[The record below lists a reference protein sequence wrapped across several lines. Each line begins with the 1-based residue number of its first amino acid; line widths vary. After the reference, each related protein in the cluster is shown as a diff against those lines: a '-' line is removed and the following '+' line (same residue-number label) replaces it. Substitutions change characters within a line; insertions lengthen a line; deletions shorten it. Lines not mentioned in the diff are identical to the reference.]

1 MRAAYSVLILI
12 LVLVSL
18 AGMAEE
24 GDEESED
31 TRTSARA
38 IELPVIEVIAT
49 TPLPALGTPIDK
61 VPANVQSLTA
71 EDVEE
76 QNPLDVSETLFDNI
90 GSVNINAAQNNPFQN
105 DLEYRGFLAS
115 PLVGS
120 AIGLSLY
127 MDGVRINEGF
137 GDTVNWDLIPQSAI
151 SSVDLI
157 PGSNPLFGLNT
168 LGGAIALRTKS
179 GFAYQGTEVEA
190 SGGSFGRRAVEA
202 EHGGN
207 RGGFDWYL
215 TFNALDEDGWR
226 DESPSEVRQLFGKIG
241 WENDRTDL
249 DLSYIFAD
257 NDLTGNP
264 ESLLARERDAV
275 YTFPDDTDNKLHFLN
290 LRASHAF
297 TDALLLA
304 GNAYYRGYQRDTL
317 NADAEVQCVDGNDRA
332 IALAVGLCEGSA
344 APIGGVGELELRVE
358 GEDRTTQTDTDGY
371 GGTVQLSH
379 QATFFARANSVTVG
393 FAYDGNDTDFTQD
406 QAEADLFR
414 KGLARGTRRIGD
426 L

>member
-1 MRAAYSVLILI
+1 MRAACLASILA
-12 LVLVSL
+12 LVLVSSP
-18 AGMAEE
+18 GISEE
-24 GDEESED
+24 GDGEGEA
-31 TRTSARA
+31 TRSPAGA

-76 QNPLDVSETLFDNI
+76 QNPLDLSEMLFDNI

-179 GFAYQGTEVEA
+179 GFAYHGTGLEA
-190 SGGSFGRRAVEA
+190 SGGSFGR
-202 EHGGN
+202 
-207 RGGFDWYL
+207 
-215 TFNALDEDGWR
+215 
-226 DESPSEVRQLFGKIG
+226 
-241 WENDRTDL
+241 
-249 DLSYIFAD
+249 
-257 NDLTGNP
+257 
-264 ESLLARERDAV
+264 
-275 YTFPDDTDNKLHFLN
+275 
-290 LRASHAF
+290 
-297 TDALLLA
+297 
-304 GNAYYRGYQRDTL
+304 
-317 NADAEVQCVDGNDRA
+317 
-332 IALAVGLCEGSA
+332 
-344 APIGGVGELELRVE
+344 
-358 GEDRTTQTDTDGY
+358 
-371 GGTVQLSH
+371 
-379 QATFFARANSVTVG
+379 
-393 FAYDGNDTDFTQD
+393 
-406 QAEADLFR
+406 
-414 KGLARGTRRIGD
+414 
-426 L
+426 

>member
-1 MRAAYSVLILI
+1 MRAAYSVSILT
-12 LVLVSL
+12 LTLVSL
-18 AGMAEE
+18 PGLAAERDGEGEGTRSPAG
-24 GDEESED
+24 
-31 TRTSARA
+31 A

-49 TPLPALGTPIDK
+49 TPLPALGTPLDK
-61 VPANVQSLTA
+61 VPANVQSLSA

-76 QNPLDVSETLFDNI
+76 QNPLDLSEMLFDNI

-179 GFAYQGTEVEA
+179 GFVYQGTEVEA
-190 SGGSFGRRAVEA
+190 SGGSFGRWAVEA

-207 RGGFDWYL
+207 GSGFDWYL

-226 DESPSEVRQLFGKIG
+226 DESPSEIRQLFGKVG
-241 WENDRTDL
+241 WEDDQTDL
-249 DLSYIFAD
+249 DFSYIFAD
-257 NDLTGNP
+257 NDLTGNGFAP
-264 ESLLARERDAV
+264 ESLLAQDRAAV
-275 YTFPDDTDNKLHFLN
+275 HTFPDNTGNNLHFLN

-304 GNAYYRGYQRDTL
+304 GNGYYRGYQRDTL
-317 NADAEVQCVDGNDRA
+317 NGDAEVQCVDEDDSP
-332 IALAVGLCEGSA
+332 IALALGLCEGAA
-344 APIGGVGELELRVE
+344 APFGGFGELELEVE
-358 GEDRTTQTDTDGY
+358 GEDRTTGTNTDGY
-371 GGTVQLSH
+371 GGTLQLSH
-379 QATFFARANSVTVG
+379 QATFFRRANSITVG
-393 FAYDGNDTDFTQD
+393 FAYDGNETDFTQS
-406 QAEADLFR
+406 
-414 KGLARGTRRIGD
+414 
-426 L
+426 

>member
-1 MRAAYSVLILI
+1 MSASVVSRNTHASMHAACALLILT
-12 LVLVSL
+12 LVLVSSP
-18 AGMAEE
+18 GMAEE
-24 GDEESED
+24 GDREG
-31 TRTSARA
+31 TRSPAGA
-38 IELPVIEVIAT
+38 IELPVIDVIAT

-76 QNPLDVSETLFDNI
+76 QNPLDLSEMLLNNI
-90 GSVNINAAQNNPFQN
+90 GSVNINAVQNNPFQN

-137 GDTVNWDLIPQSAI
+137 GDTVNWDLIPQAAI

-190 SGGSFGRRAVEA
+190 SGGSFGRWAVEA
-202 EHGGN
+202 EHGGYH
-207 RGGFDWYL
+207 GGFDWYL

-226 DESPSEVRQLFGKIG
+226 DESPSEIRQLFGKIG
-241 WENDRTDL
+241 WEDDQTDL

-257 NDLTGNP
+257 NALDGQRLRPRKPARPGSRRGAHLSRRYRQQSEFP
-264 ESLLARERDAV
+264 ESQGQPCLHRCVAAGGQCLLPRVPTRYLEW
-275 YTFPDDTDNKLHFLN
+275 
-290 LRASHAF
+290 
-297 TDALLLA
+297 
-304 GNAYYRGYQRDTL
+304 GCRGP
-317 NADAEVQCVDGNDRA
+317 V
-332 IALAVGLCEGSA
+332 
-344 APIGGVGELELRVE
+344 
-358 GEDRTTQTDTDGY
+358 
-371 GGTVQLSH
+371 
-379 QATFFARANSVTVG
+379 
-393 FAYDGNDTDFTQD
+393 
-406 QAEADLFR
+406 
-414 KGLARGTRRIGD
+414 RR
-426 L
+426 